1 MRRGSGRRRLLV
13 VAAGLLIGAVVP
25 AVPIQAQ
32 QAGPSTALHLTG
44 LSGTN
49 GVGKINTPGRSCAA
63 GGDGAYWHYDYSTP
77 LQGLDPKLDPTG
89 EQVKTRFS
97 YQPGEVRLHLDLHSE
112 DAGRPAP
119 NAFLLGGESHASL
132 INDRG
137 TVKLRLK
144 GGDCAKP
151 GLSFN
156 GTTASGSGAW
166 EVDTST
172 GAYRNATG
180 TGTFTIHQA
189 DVAPGADNPF
199 RVDLAGSLTVQQPSL
214 SVPTVEAYW
223 GNLGLDYLLRRL
235 TVVYEVKNEGPG
247 DAFSVQFTSAQP
259 KDVGT
264 AVTVVPPAASPTRLG
279 DLRSGQSDKVKVR
292 YRLGT
297 GNPPCDAVLLQC
309 RFGAEVKVSMLDAL
323 DRTWAGS
330 PTTQTVQVAVPDF
343 PPPIPPAQ

>member
-1 MRRGSGRRRLLV
+1 MIV
-13 VAAGLLIGAVVP
+13 AGLLIGAAAP
-25 AVPIQAQ
+25 AAPTQAQ
-32 QAGPSTALHLTG
+32 EAGPSTALQLTG
-44 LSGTN
+44 LSGRN
-49 GVGKINTPGRSCAA
+49 GVGKISTPGRPCAA
-63 GGDGAYWHYDYSTP
+63 GGDGAYWHYDYSAP
-77 LQGLDPKLDPTG
+77 LERLDLAS
-89 EQVKTRFS
+89 ELVKTRFS
-97 YQPGEVRLHLDLHSE
+97 SQPGEFRLHLDLHSE

-144 GGDCAKP
+144 AGDCSKP

-166 EVDTST
+166 EVGSST

-180 TGTFTIHQA
+180 NGTFTIHQA

-199 RVDLAGSLTVQQPSL
+199 RLDLTGGLIVQQPSL
-214 SVPTVEAYW
+214 SVPTVDAYW

-247 DAFSVQFTSAQP
+247 DAFSVQFVGAQP

-264 AVTVVPPAASPTRLG
+264 AVTVVPPAANPTRLG

-292 YRLGT
+292 YRIGT
-297 GNPPCDAVLLQC
+297 GDPPCDAVLLQC
-309 RFGAEVKVSMLDAL
+309 RFNAEVTVNMLDAL
-323 DRTWAGS
+323 DRTRPGG
-330 PTTQTVQVAVPDF
+330 PTARTVQVAVPNF
-343 PPPIPPAQ
+343 PPPIPPSQ